1 MTSIPTGWTIGS
13 IGDVAEVIRGVTYSK
28 SDTLNM
34 GDSESVPLLR
44 ATNLEVN
51 QIDFDD
57 LVYIPA
63 KVVKVKQYL
72 KLDDILIAASS
83 GSISV
88 VGKSAQ
94 VTRTMGATFGAFC
107 AVLRPFNVNP
117 KYLRYWVQSPSVRDH
132 WSATAK
138 GTNINNL
145 KPSDIMNTEIPLPP
159 LEVQNRLVE
168 KLEKYLSNLDAGTL
182 VAQNLIAQSATL
194 RKTLLMATFSGK
206 LGSESDDV

>member
-1 MTSIPTGWTIGS
+1 MTSIPNGWTLGS

-28 SDTLNM
+28 SDTLNK

-57 LVYIPA
+57 LVYIPS
-63 KVVKVKQYL
+63 KVVKENQYL

-94 VTRTMGATFGAFC
+94 VTKTNGATFGAFC
-107 AVLRPFNVNP
+107 AVLRPLRVNP
-117 KYLRYWVQSPSVRDH
+117 RYLRYWVQSPSVRDH

-145 KPSDIMNTEIPLPP
+145 KPSDITNTEIPLPP
-159 LEVQNRLVE
+159 LDVQVRLVE

-182 VAQNLIAQSATL
+182 VAKNLIAQSASL

-206 LGSESDDV
+206 LVSESDDV

>member
-117 KYLRYWVQSPSVRDH
+117 RYLRYWVQSPSVRDH